1 VDLIALAGLVA
12 PGLTAGY
19 LRRRAQ
25 LAQAQRLY
33 DAARPSQYRRP
44 VSNRT
49 SGDAVMD
56 ATYDKLRQLAR
67 HLDENHDLVI
77 AVLDDLVNNV
87 IGSGIRVA
95 PLVRKRDGT
104 LAEEVNDRIL
114 EAWQDWARRPEV
126 TKEHAWPQVE
136 RLAALSMFRD
146 GEVFLQHVTAQAY
159 EYPTATRYAIE
170 LIEADMV
177 PFDHEDAGR
186 NLLHGI
192 QCNEWNA
199 PIAYYLYRKHPGGP
213 LATGYATKDDLKVL
227 PASLV
232 SHLKHT
238 RRIGQRRGVPIL
250 HAVLNRLSDL
260 KDYEDSERIAARVA
274 ASFTGFIK
282 RTAEYQSMG
291 SQDAQTG
298 ARLSEMSPGMIFELQ
313 PGEDAGT
320 IGSNRPNTGLEAFR
334 NAMLRAV
341 AGGTGTRYS
350 SISRDYNG
358 TYSSQRQELV
368 EAAIAYRAWTGY
380 VVEHLHRPVYE
391 RWIEAAALSGVFGLG
406 GLRGIDPGT
415 LKRVDFRAPVL
426 PWIDPGKEASAY
438 QTLVDA
444 GLESRSE
451 IMRARGRDPATVW
464 AEIEE
469 EQASGLF
476 TSTVAAAA
484 VPPQAPDEDPKKDD
498 AETDDQEAAA

>member
-1 VDLIALAGLVA
+1 VGLLDLAGQLF

-25 LAQAQRLY
+25 LAHAQRLY
-33 DAARPSQYRRP
+33 DAAKPSQYRRATN
-44 VSNRT
+44 NRT
-49 SGDAVMD
+49 SGDGVMD
-56 ATYDKLRQLAR
+56 VTGDRLRQLSR

-87 IGSGIRVA
+87 IGSGVLVA
-95 PLVRKRDGT
+95 PMVRLRGGA
-104 LAEEVNDRIL
+104 LAEDVNDRIL
-114 EAWQDWARRPEV
+114 EAWQEWTRRPEV
-126 TKEHAWPQVE
+126 TKELAWQQVE

-146 GEVFLQHVTAQAY
+146 GEVFLQHVTARAY
-159 EYPTATRYAIE
+159 EYPTATQYALE

-177 PFDHEDAGR
+177 PFDDTDADR
-186 NLLHGI
+186 NILHGI

-199 PIAYYLYRKHPGGP
+199 PIAYHLYRKHPGGP
-213 LATGYATKDDLKVL
+213 LSQGSARTEDLKVL

-250 HAVLNRLSDL
+250 HAVLNRMSDL

-274 ASFTGFIK
+274 ASFTGVIK
-282 RTAEYQSMG
+282 RTAEYQSYG
-291 SQDAQTG
+291 GQDATTG
-298 ARLSEMSPGMIFELQ
+298 NRLAEMAPGMIFELQ
-313 PGEDAGT
+313 PGEDVST
-320 IGSNRPNTGLEAFR
+320 IGSNRPNTALLDFR

-358 TYSSQRQELV
+358 TYSAQRQELV
-368 EAAIAYRAWTGY
+368 EASINYRAWTVY
-380 VVEHLHRPVYE
+380 FVEHLHRPVYE
-391 RWIEAAALSGVFGLG
+391 RWIEAAALSGAFGLG
-406 GLRGIDPGT
+406 GLRGIDPQT
-415 LKRVDFRAPVL
+415 LRRADFRAPVL
-426 PWIDPGKEASAY
+426 PWIDPAKEASAY

-451 IMRARGRDPATVW
+451 IMRARGRDPVKVW
-464 AEIEE
+464 EEIQE

-476 TSTVAAAA
+476 TSTVAAANVTA
-484 VPPQAPDEDPKKDD
+484 ETPDDEADED
-498 AETDDQEAAA
+498 TDPDQEAAA